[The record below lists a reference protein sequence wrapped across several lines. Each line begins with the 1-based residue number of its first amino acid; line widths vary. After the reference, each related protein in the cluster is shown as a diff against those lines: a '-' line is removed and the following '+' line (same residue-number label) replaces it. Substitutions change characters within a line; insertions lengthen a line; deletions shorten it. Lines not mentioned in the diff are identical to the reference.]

1 MKKLLPWIVILGVLA
16 IIALWAVNVYNGLVE
31 NEENVESAWSQ
42 VDNQYQ
48 RRADLIP
55 NLVATVKGYAAH
67 EEETLVGV
75 MEARANAN
83 RFNIDPATITPEQLA
98 EYQAAQGEL
107 SRALG
112 RLMLVSERYPDLK
125 ADENFRQLQTQLE
138 TTENRIAVARQQ
150 FNETA
155 NEYNKQ
161 VRRFPSNIIAAMF
174 GFDKKA
180 YFEAEREAQKAPKV
194 EF

>member
-1 MKKLLPWIVILGVLA
+1 MKKLLPLIVILGVLT

-107 SRALG
+107 SRAWG

-155 NEYNKQ
+155 NEYNKL

>member
-1 MKKLLPWIVILGVLA
+1 MKKLLPLIVILGVLA